1 MGKIYRSRAPLRLG
15 LAGGGTDVSPYCDLY
30 GGQVLN
36 ASISLFAYVDIEK
49 THDGFVTFESKD
61 FETVET
67 YPLGETIPLEG
78 QLNLLK
84 GVYLRICKDYPF
96 ENKGLKITS
105 YVQAPPGS
113 GLGSSS
119 TLVVALI
126 GAFAEMLQLPLG
138 EYDIASYAFEIERQ
152 DLGMAGGRQD
162 QYAATFGGFN
172 FMEFYSANKT
182 IVNPLRI
189 KPEYIY
195 ELERNIVLFYTSR
208 SRESSRIIN
217 EQVSNVQAGNQRS
230 IEAMHHI
237 REQAVMM
244 KEALLKGELYR
255 IGEIFEFG
263 HQHKRNM
270 AANISNDHLESIA
283 MAAKSAGAA
292 GAKISGAGGGG
303 FMIFYCPGNTRYN
316 VLKSLSAFEGKTMP
330 FLFTEH
336 GLVQWKARNKT

>member
-49 THDGFVTFESKD
+49 THDGKLTFESKD
-61 FETVET
+61 FESQET
-67 YPLGETIPLEG
+67 YDIGEPFDVGG
-78 QLNLLK
+78 QLNLIK
-84 GVYLRICKDYPF
+84 GVYRRIKQDYPF
-96 ENKGLKITS
+96 ETKGLKITS

-138 EYDIASYAFEIERQ
+138 EYDIASYAFDIERN

-172 FMEFYSANKT
+172 FMEFYKDNKT

-189 KPEYIY
+189 KSEYIY
-195 ELERNIVLFYTSR
+195 ELEKNMVLFYTSR

-217 EQVSNVQAGNQRS
+217 EQVENVKTGNQKS
-230 IEAMHHI
+230 IEAMHFI
-237 REQAVMM
+237 REQSVMM
-244 KEALLKGELYR
+244 KEALLKGELQR

-263 HQHKRNM
+263 HIHKKNM
-270 AANISNDHLESIA
+270 AQNISNDHLETIA
-283 MAAKSAGAA
+283 AAAKKAGAT

-303 FMIFYCPGNTRYN
+303 FMIFYCPGTTRYD
-316 VLKSLSAFEGKTMP
+316 VIKSLSSFEGKTIP
-330 FLFTEH
+330 FLFTEK
-336 GLVQWKARNKT
+336 GLIQWKASSK